1 MHPWLLCA
9 AVLSTLLAIN
19 PANTWERDNGSR
31 SVLVSLRHILVPSQ
45 LWGMDDPGKLLSLF
59 QKLLN
64 KQNLWSFR
72 MLQQPVPPTSTT
84 VDLSSMLHYNPIGGR
99 TASKTTTKNNHRT
112 TTKHTPTTIPMEQTE
127 TRNDPVEKEI
137 KYISKINLL
146 NRHFKC
152 IKILSC
158 FA

>member
-1 MHPWLLCA
+1 MEFQDA
-9 AVLSTLLAIN
+9 AAACPSNLYSCT
-19 PANTWERDNGSR
+19 S
-31 SVLVSLRHILVPSQ
+31 ILYAA
-45 LWGMDDPGKLLSLF
+45 
-59 QKLLN
+59 
-64 KQNLWSFR
+64 
-72 MLQQPVPPTSTT
+72 LQ
-84 VDLSSMLHYNPIGGR
+84 PIGGR
-99 TASKTTTKNNHRT
+99 TASKTTTTKNNHR

-146 NRHFKC
+146 NRNFKC